1 MVLAVS
7 HSCTENMEG
16 HEPLPG
22 MVYSTYAEWD
32 TSLNMHITLGAI
44 YNVIT
49 VGLI

>member
-1 MVLAVS
+1 MVLAFS
-7 HSCTENMEG
+7 HLCTENMES

-22 MVYSTYAEWD
+22 MVYSTYVEWN

-44 YNVIT
+44 CNVIT